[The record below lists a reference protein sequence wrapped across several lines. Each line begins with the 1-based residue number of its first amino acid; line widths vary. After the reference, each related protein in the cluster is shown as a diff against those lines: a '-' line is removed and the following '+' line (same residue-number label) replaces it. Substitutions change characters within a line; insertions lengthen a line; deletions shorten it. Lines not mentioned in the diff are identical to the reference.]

1 MEVERTFLTVG
12 VYDNAIVRW
21 FVGESGSNLDRFLCF
36 LLPVSHVYLHESR
49 VGQVFAS
56 YSQMSHL
63 DPYEILNEHELAVIA
78 GSFGSQAVLRTPA
91 V

>member
-1 MEVERTFLTVG
+1 MNSLDKIIDTEDTTTLEDTCCSLLIF
-12 VYDNAIVRW
+12 I
-21 FVGESGSNLDRFLCF
+21 GSNTKYSNILNT
-36 LLPVSHVYLHESR
+36 
-49 VGQVFAS
+49 AS
-56 YSQMSHL
+56 DNLGIDKMSHL